1 MRQLKPTTTS
11 KVGRRIAMMACVAA
25 LGLGATA
32 CGASDS
38 NNVTPGAPTGTVQV
52 PAATTPAPAATN
64 PQSGGSGF

>member
-1 MRQLKPTTTS
+1 MRQLKPTTAHR
-11 KVGRRIAMMACVAA
+11 VGRRVAMMACVAV

-38 NNVTPGAPTGTVQV
+38 NNVTPGAPTGTT
-52 PAATTPAPAATN
+52 PAAPAATN

>member
-38 NNVTPGAPTGTVQV
+38 NNVTPGAPTGTAVQV
-52 PAATTPAPAATN
+52 PAATTPGATN